1 LTSFASCAIPGS
13 APWREVQRARILSQY
28 HAGESIAAIARTVN
42 MTCKSVAKWIAR
54 ALAVGATAAL
64 KDAYHRPNRL

>member
-1 LTSFASCAIPGS
+1 M
-13 APWREVQRARILSQY
+13 QRARILSQY